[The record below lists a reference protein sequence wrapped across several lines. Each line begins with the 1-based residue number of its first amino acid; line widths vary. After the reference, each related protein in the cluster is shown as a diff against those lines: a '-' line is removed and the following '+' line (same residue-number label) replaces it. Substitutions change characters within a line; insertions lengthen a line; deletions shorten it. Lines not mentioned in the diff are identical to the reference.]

1 MAKQQNITFEGK
13 LFQPGFANNLKREK
27 AMLIDPIIW
36 GLIIKSLFRALVLL
50 TGVLCG
56 CVIYKEFFKGGGE

>member
-1 MAKQQNITFEGK
+1 MVN
-13 LFQPGFANNLKREK
+13 
-27 AMLIDPIIW
+27 DPIIW

-56 CVIYKEFFKGGGE
+56 CEIYKIFFKGGGE

>member
-1 MAKQQNITFEGK
+1 MN
-13 LFQPGFANNLKREK
+13 
-27 AMLIDPIIW
+27 DPVIW

-56 CVIYKEFFKGGGE
+56 CEIYKMFFKGEDE